1 MGYRFERA
9 ELLELA
15 LTHRSAAAAHN
26 ERLEFLGD
34 AVLGMLVADEL
45 FHRKPEAAEG
55 ELTRMRSHLV
65 REESLAAIAREQG
78 LEELVILGPGE
89 LRSGDWRR
97 DSVMADALEAVLAA
111 IYLDGG
117 INAARDAILHIYKS
131 RWSTLPDAQG
141 LKDSKTR
148 LQEWVQG
155 REGWALPI
163 YALIEES
170 GPPHK
175 RLFKVSGSLALPGG
189 TETKVFFAQG
199 RSRRRAEQDTAKQL
213 LAFINKEFGENA

>member
-1 MGYRFERA
+1 
-9 ELLELA
+9 
-15 LTHRSAAAAHN
+15 
-26 ERLEFLGD
+26 
-34 AVLGMLVADEL
+34 MLVAAEL
-45 FHRKPEAAEG
+45 YERKPKATEG

-78 LEELVILGPGE
+78 LEDRIVLGPGE

-117 INAARDAILHIYKS
+117 LPAAREAILRIYAK
-131 RWSTLPDAQG
+131 RWSTLPDAQN

-155 REGWALPI
+155 REGWELPI
-163 YALIEES
+163 YDLIEES

-175 RLFKVSGSLALPGG
+175 RLFKVSGSLSIPGQG
-189 TETKVFFAQG
+189 EPQVFYAQG
-199 RSRRRAEQDTAKQL
+199 RSRRRAEQDTAKKL
-213 LAFINKEFGENA
+213 LAFLQQEFEGQAS